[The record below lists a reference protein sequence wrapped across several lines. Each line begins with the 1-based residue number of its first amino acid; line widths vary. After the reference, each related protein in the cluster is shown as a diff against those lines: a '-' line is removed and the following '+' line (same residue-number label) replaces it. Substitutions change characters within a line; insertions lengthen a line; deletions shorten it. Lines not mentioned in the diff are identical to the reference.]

1 MKIRILSWNVRAT
14 NDATKRKLIKFFLK
28 TQKVD
33 VVCLQETK
41 WRSCANKIIRSLIPN
56 RFVKSAASCS
66 EGASCGIVGQWAS
79 RLVQLVG
86 LEESCHTLSCK
97 FLNCGDNFSWVFT
110 GLYGLSKRDLKEDLW
125 EDLGAIRGMWEDPW
139 CIGGDFNVL
148 RSSKERNREGRW
160 LGDMRRFFQV
170 IDDLVLKDLPLKG
183 GRFTWING
191 PGNQRMARLDRF
203 LVSDD

>member
-1 MKIRILSWNVRAT
+1 MKIRILSWNVRGA

-28 TQKVD
+28 AQKVD

-41 WRSCANKIIRSLIPN
+41 WRSRAYKIIRSLIPN
-56 RFVKSAASCS
+56 RLVKWATSCS
-66 EGASCGIVGQWAS
+66 EGASCGIVVLWDS

-110 GLYGLSKRDLKEDLW
+110 GLYGPSKSDLREDLW
-125 EDLGAIRGMWEDPW
+125 EDLGAIRGMREDPW

-148 RSSKERNREGRW
+148 RSPKEINREG
-160 LGDMRRFFQV
+160 
-170 IDDLVLKDLPLKG
+170 
-183 GRFTWING
+183 
-191 PGNQRMARLDRF
+191 
-203 LVSDD
+203 